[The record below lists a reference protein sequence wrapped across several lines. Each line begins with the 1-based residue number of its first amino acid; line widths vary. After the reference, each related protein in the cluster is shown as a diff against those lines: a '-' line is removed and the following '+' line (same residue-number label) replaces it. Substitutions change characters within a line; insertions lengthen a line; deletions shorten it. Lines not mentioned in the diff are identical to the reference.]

1 MVILPE
7 PKNCVSMMFMTR
19 GEFVVN
25 GKLVGILLDDD
36 SIVVVVSDGERER
49 LIVVDEVVG
58 VESLFFVEGIKIVG
72 VGEDENGEVIVED
85 VEIKTVETVD
95 IAEDENVE
103 SVSDKVESVGDIFV
117 DISIVGP
124 EIVELAGV

>member
-7 PKNCVSMMFMTR
+7 PKNCVSMLFMTR
-19 GEFVVN
+19 GEFVGN

-36 SIVVVVSDGERER
+36 SIVFVVSDGEGER
-49 LIVVDEVVG
+49 IIVVEEVG
-58 VESLFFVEGIKIVG
+58 VESLIFVEGIKIVG
-72 VGEDENGEVIVED
+72 VVEDEKVEVIVED
-85 VEIKTVETVD
+85 VEIKTVETVE

-117 DISIVGP
+117 DISAEGLK
-124 EIVELAGV
+124 IVELAGV

>member
-7 PKNCVSMMFMTR
+7 PKNCVSMLFMTR
-19 GEFVVN
+19 GEFVGN

-36 SIVVVVSDGERER
+36 SIVFVVSDGERER
-49 LIVVDEVVG
+49 IIVVEEVG
-58 VESLFFVEGIKIVG
+58 VESLIFVEGIKIVG
-72 VGEDENGEVIVED
+72 VVEDEKVEVIVED
-85 VEIKTVETVD
+85 VEIKTVETVE

-117 DISIVGP
+117 DISAEGLK
-124 EIVELAGV
+124 IVELARV